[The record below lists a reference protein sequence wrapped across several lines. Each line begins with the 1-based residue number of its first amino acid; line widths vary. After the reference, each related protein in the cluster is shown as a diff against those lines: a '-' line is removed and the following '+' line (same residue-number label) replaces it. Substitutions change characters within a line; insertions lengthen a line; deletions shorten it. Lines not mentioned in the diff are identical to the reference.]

1 MKVDYSGMAEGLKND
16 LKKAIEQNKEALK
29 TCPFCGGEAVTIE
42 SYNYKANKFLP
53 AVMCLECKS
62 RTTTF
67 LNVNCAIE
75 AWNNRKPLERV
86 IERLEKE
93 KSNLTTWAED
103 EAYKLAINKAIEIIK
118 EEVG

>member
-1 MKVDYSGMAEGLKND
+1 MV
-16 LKKAIEQNKEALK
+16 
-29 TCPFCGGEAVTIE
+29 
-42 SYNYKANKFLP
+42 
-53 AVMCLECKS
+53 
-62 RTTTF
+62 
-67 LNVNCAIE
+67 IE
-75 AWNNRKPLERV
+75 APEKQRKLERV